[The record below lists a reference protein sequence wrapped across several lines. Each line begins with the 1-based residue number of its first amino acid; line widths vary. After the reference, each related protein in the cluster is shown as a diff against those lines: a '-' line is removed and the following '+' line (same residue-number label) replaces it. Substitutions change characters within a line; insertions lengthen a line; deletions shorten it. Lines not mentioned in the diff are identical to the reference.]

1 MPAHTNGSGNCQMPL
16 KTDFVRIENF
26 AKQVLLL
33 MHKCHC
39 LVLHWGQSAA
49 KTLKS
54 KTQNRNYFKCVA
66 TTIGQNIWQQWQQL
80 ATMANGNNGQ
90 PASIS
95 KSKHNLIVLHL
106 EDPRIKC
113 CADLCH
119 YIYIYVILC
128 HYIFNNVW
136 NLLSC
141 FHSCFGK
148 VWILRHKIEWPIPH
162 PIST

>member
-1 MPAHTNGSGNCQMPL
+1 MQARPL
-16 KTDFVRIENF
+16 NPKLKIETIS
-26 AKQVLLL
+26 
-33 MHKCHC
+33 
-39 LVLHWGQSAA
+39 SAWWPQQ
-49 KTLKS
+49 L
-54 KTQNRNYFKCVA
+54 F

-128 HYIFNNVW
+128 HCIYIYVIIFSTMFEIYFLVFIPALGRFEEPSW
-136 NLLSC
+136 NPPP
-141 FHSCFGK
+141 K
-148 VWILRHKIEWPIPH
+148 N
-162 PIST
+162 